1 MIGKSI
7 AAGLAGIRRRF
18 GLVVLL
24 YGVNLALAFVLSVP
38 VYFALQSSVGP
49 TGFGADLAGGF
60 DFVLWADI
68 MEKAGAVLRA
78 LPLQLL
84 WMTPLYLLWKTAA
97 SVGLIHALRGEQIR
111 PFWQGVGRYTGK
123 ALLLALLFL
132 VPLVV
137 WIVLTLVAAL
147 MLGAILE
154 GEVGGFWLNL
164 VIVPTLL
171 VGGLA
176 VLDLMH
182 DYARIA
188 LVVAEQPVGK
198 AAATGIAWP
207 FRHGQASW
215 LYLAWFVPA
224 LLLLLLPA
232 LLDANAVAAT
242 AGAVWGLFLLQ
253 QFVLLLRAAVTVGW
267 IGSET
272 AFYEMIWIREAP
284 LIAEREA
291 EAPLAAEEMPGSQ
304 QGGLASA

>member
-60 DFVLWADI
+60 DFVLWADV

-84 WMTPLYLLWKTAA
+84 WMIPLYLLWKTAA

-188 LVVAEQPVGK
+188 LVVAEQRVGK

-284 LIAEREA
+284 LIAEQEA
-291 EAPLAAEEMPGSQ
+291 EAPLAAEAMPGSQ